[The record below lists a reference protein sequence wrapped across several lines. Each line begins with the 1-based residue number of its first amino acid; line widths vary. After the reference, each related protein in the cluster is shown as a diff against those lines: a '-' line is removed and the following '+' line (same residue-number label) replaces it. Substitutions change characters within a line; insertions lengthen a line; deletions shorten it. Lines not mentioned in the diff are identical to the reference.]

1 MNINEV
7 VTQALQ
13 ANFSEFTE
21 DQAAAVI
28 EAIKAN
34 GFVLIQ
40 SSINAEMQIAGKQAL
55 GLGMFGYDLQDALD
69 AMIEV
74 QNQTNELKGINTKLP
89 FEVIQSLREVS

>member
-28 EAIKAN
+28 EAINAN
-34 GFVLIQ
+34 GFVLAPRVPTEEMIQ
-40 SSINAEMQIAGKQAL
+40 IGAKANSECLNDNAPL
-55 GLGMFGYDLQDALD
+55 GERLYRYPAIQVYA
-69 AMIEV
+69 AMV
-74 QNQTNELKGINTKLP
+74 VELEKSH
-89 FEVIQSLREVS
+89 EH

>member
-1 MNINEV
+1 MDINEV

-34 GFVLIQ
+34 GFVVMPKEPNYEIIKSITSYILGEDQHGTPVGLMPNEAKEIYKVTIQ
-40 SSINAEMQIAGKQAL
+40 A
-55 GLGMFGYDLQDALD
+55 
-69 AMIEV
+69 
-74 QNQTNELKGINTKLP
+74 
-89 FEVIQSLREVS
+89 IQEPAND